1 MTSQR
6 TQAPEIGSCS
16 EQEPIGTNLD
26 LVDSDDD
33 DPVQQ
38 EEAAV
43 PEIANPPV
51 PPLNEQRRYPVRDR
65 QHTQRYGMYVEH

>member
-6 TQAPEIGSCS
+6 TQGPENKN
-16 EQEPIGTNLD
+16 QLD

-65 QHTQRYGMYVEH
+65 QRTQRYGIYIWNTKKKGAV